1 MEIHLSEKFSRIQVV
16 RYENGLEIVQSSL
29 WPSWN
34 DLYQATKDDLTFEQ
48 LDSLENL
55 FRNQIQS
62 RDFEVV
68 GDVLVIRFTN
78 SNTI

>member
-34 DLYQATKDDLTFEQ
+34 DLYQATKDELTFDQ

-55 FRNQIQS
+55 FTNEIQS
-62 RDFEVV
+62 RDFDVV
-68 GDVLVIRFTN
+68 DDVLRIRF
-78 SNTI
+78 S

>member
-34 DLYQATKDDLTFEQ
+34 DLYQATKDELTFDQ
-48 LDSLENL
+48 LDRLENL
-55 FRNQIQS
+55 FTNEIQS
-62 RDFEVV
+62 RDFDVV
-68 GDVLVIRFTN
+68 DDVLRIRF
-78 SNTI
+78 S